1 MPYLLKCIKHL
12 MLFLIFHL
20 FTWKLNTLLLDIEP
34 SAYLII
40 QYVIFSGIN
49 YYLKKTNLEI
59 IFLSF
64 PVLIIYI
71 LLVLLPI
78 DRSLSV
84 EMLTYY
90 INNDSIAVNDLYSV
104 EKLSPKY
111 LIEKRLEEQLSSGL
125 INIKDEKIILNGMSK
140 LLGNL
145 YRLLS
150 NFYLN

>member
-1 MPYLLKCIKHL
+1 MPYLFKCLKHL
-12 MLFLIFHL
+12 ILFLIFHL

-34 SAYLII
+34 SIYLII
-40 QYVIFSGIN
+40 QYVIFSGII

-84 EMLTYY
+84 QMLTYY
-90 INNDSIAVNDLYSV
+90 INNDSIAVNDLYSI
-104 EKLSPKY
+104 ENLSPKY
-111 LIEKRLEEQLSSGL
+111 LIEKRLDEQLSSGL
-125 INIKDEKIILNGMSK
+125 IDIKDEKIILNGMSK

>member
-1 MPYLLKCIKHL
+1 
-12 MLFLIFHL
+12 MLFFIFHL

-34 SAYLII
+34 STYLII
-40 QYVIFSGIN
+40 QYIIFSGIN

-59 IFLSF
+59 IFLSL
-64 PVLIIYI
+64 PVLIVYI

-104 EKLSPKY
+104 EKLTPKY
-111 LIEKRLEEQLSSGL
+111 LIEKRLEEQLSAGL
-125 INIKDEKIILNGMSK
+125 IDIKDEKIILNGMSK

>member
-1 MPYLLKCIKHL
+1 

-34 SAYLII
+34 SSYLII

-90 INNDSIAVNDLYSV
+90 VNNDSIAVNDLYSV

-125 INIKDEKIILNGMSK
+125 IDIKDEKIILNGMSK

>member
-90 INNDSIAVNDLYSV
+90 INNDSIALNDLYSI
-104 EKLSPKY
+104 EKLTPKY

>member
-12 MLFLIFHL
+12 MLFFIFHL

-34 SAYLII
+34 STYLII
-40 QYVIFSGIN
+40 QYIIFSGIN

-59 IFLSF
+59 IFLSL
-64 PVLIIYI
+64 PVLIVYI

-104 EKLSPKY
+104 EKLTPKY
-111 LIEKRLEEQLSSGL
+111 LIEKRLEEQLSAGL
-125 INIKDEKIILNGMSK
+125 IDIKDEKIILNGMSK

>member
-34 SAYLII
+34 SSYLII

-90 INNDSIAVNDLYSV
+90 VNNDSIAVNDLYSV

-125 INIKDEKIILNGMSK
+125 IDIKDEKIILNGMSK